1 MAQPIPALWAALP
14 PVARTAVWM
23 VLCGV
28 FFSIMSVLIRIG
40 SAELPATTMIVARNG
55 IAFLC
60 LAPFLFR
67 NGLQVVRAPRPFFLM
82 WLGAI
87 QVLSN
92 VGWFLA
98 LKVVPIADATA
109 ISFLTTIITPVLA
122 IFFLREPPRPIRFMA
137 LAAGLVGAV
146 VIIRPGFQQIS
157 PEMLMLLSN
166 AVIYAGFALIIRSAS
181 RDHSSDT
188 IVFYTLATAVPL
200 AVLIAILDL
209 AWPSAW
215 GWGILMGIGFCAG
228 LGQITATL
236 GYGSGETSLV
246 MAFDFLKLPIA
257 AAISVLMLGEAPDS
271 WTWIGASVIFAAA
284 WLMVRNETR
293 TK

>member
-1 MAQPIPALWAALP
+1 MPLSWSALP

-23 VLCGV
+23 VLCGA
-28 FFSIMSVLIRIG
+28 FFALMSVQIRIA
-40 SAELPATTMIVARNG
+40 SADLPATTMILARNG
-55 IAFLC
+55 LAFLC
-60 LAPFLFR
+60 LLPFLLR
-67 NGLQVVRAPRPFFLM
+67 HGTKVVRAPRPGFLM

-98 LKVVPIADATA
+98 LRVVPVADATA

-122 IFFLREPPRPIRFMA
+122 VFILKEPPRPVRFVA
-137 LAAGLVGAV
+137 LAVGLIGAV
-146 VIIRPGFQQIS
+146 VIVRPGFQEIS
-157 PEMLMLLSN
+157 PEILMLLSN

-188 IVFYTLATAVPL
+188 IVFYTLASAVPL
-200 AVLIAILDL
+200 AAVIAIPDL
-209 AWPSAW
+209 SWPSLW
-215 GWGILMGIGFCAG
+215 GWGILVGIGICAG

-236 GYGSGETSLV
+236 GYASGETSLV

-257 AAISVLMLGEAPDS
+257 AAVSMLILGEVPDR
-271 WTWIGASVIFAAA
+271 WTWIGAVVIFAAA
-284 WLMVRNETR
+284 WAMVRNETR
-293 TK
+293 KT

>member
-1 MAQPIPALWAALP
+1 MPQPITALWAALP

-23 VLCGV
+23 VLCGL

-55 IAFLC
+55 LAFLC

-122 IFFLREPPRPIRFMA
+122 VFFLREPPRPVRFMA
-137 LAAGLVGAV
+137 LAAGLLGAI

-181 RDHSSDT
+181 RDHASDT
-188 IVFYTLATAVPL
+188 IVFYTLASAIPL
-200 AVLIAILDL
+200 AVVIAIPDL
-209 AWPSAW
+209 AWPSP
-215 GWGILMGIGFCAG
+215 GAG
-228 LGQITATL
+228 QSWW
-236 GYGSGETSLV
+236 GSGSAQASGRSPRHWVTARVKPPWSWPSTSSSCRSRRPSRCSSSASLRT
-246 MAFDFLKLPIA
+246 AGPG
-257 AAISVLMLGEAPDS
+257 SAPRS
-271 WTWIGASVIFAAA
+271 SSPPPG
-284 WLMVRNETR
+284 
-293 TK
+293 

>member
-1 MAQPIPALWAALP
+1 MHLSWSTLP
-14 PVARTAVWM
+14 PVFRTAVWM
-23 VLCGV
+23 VLCGIC
-28 FFSIMSVLIRIG
+28 FSLMSVLIRVG

-55 IAFLC
+55 LAFLC

-67 NGLQVVRAPRPFFLM
+67 HGLQVVRAPRPVFLM

-122 IFFLREPPRPIRFMA
+122 IFFLREPPRPIRFAA
-137 LAAGLVGAV
+137 LAIGLAGAL
-146 VIIRPGFQQIS
+146 IIVRPGFQEIS
-157 PEMLMLLSN
+157 PEILMLLSN
-166 AVIYAGFALIIRSAS
+166 AVIYAGFALIIRAAS
-181 RDHSSDT
+181 RDHSSET
-188 IVFYTLATAVPL
+188 IVFYTLASAVPL
-200 AVLIAILDL
+200 AGVIAIPDL
-209 AWPSAW
+209 GWPSSW
-215 GWGILMGIGFCAG
+215 GWAILLGIGICAG

-236 GYGSGETSLV
+236 GYASGETSLV

-257 AAISVLMLGEAPDS
+257 AAISILILGEAPDR
-271 WTWIGASVIFAAA
+271 WTWIGAVVIFAAA
-284 WLMVRNETR
+284 WAMVRNETR

>member
-1 MAQPIPALWAALP
+1 
-14 PVARTAVWM
+14 M
-23 VLCGV
+23 VLCGI
-28 FFSIMSVLIRIG
+28 FFSLMSALIRIG

-55 IAFLC
+55 LAFLC
-60 LAPFLFR
+60 LAPFLLR
-67 NGLQVVRAPRPFFLM
+67 RGLQVVRAQRPYFLM

-98 LKVVPIADATA
+98 LKVVPIADTTA

-122 IFFLREPPRPIRFMA
+122 VFFLSEPPRPVRFVA
-137 LAAGLVGAV
+137 LAVGLLGAL
-146 VIIRPGFQQIS
+146 VIVRPGFQEIS
-157 PEMLMLLSN
+157 PEILMLLGN

-181 RDHSSDT
+181 RDHSSET
-188 IVFYTLATAVPL
+188 IVFYTLASAVPL
-200 AVLIAILDL
+200 AGVIAIPDL
-209 AWPSAW
+209 GWPSSW
-215 GWGILMGIGFCAG
+215 GWGILVGIGVCAG

-236 GYGSGETSLV
+236 GYASGETSLV

-257 AAISVLMLGEAPDS
+257 AAISVLILGEAPDR
-271 WTWIGASVIFAAA
+271 WTWIGAAIIFAAA
-284 WLMVRNETR
+284 WAMVRNETR

>member
-23 VLCGV
+23 VLCGL

-60 LAPFLFR
+60 LGPFLFR

-122 IFFLREPPRPIRFMA
+122 IFFLREPPRPVRFMA
-137 LAAGLVGAV
+137 LAAGLLGAV

-166 AVIYAGFALIIRSAS
+166 AVIYAGFALIIRGAS
-181 RDHSSDT
+181 RDHSSET
-188 IVFYTLATAVPL
+188 IVFYTLASALPL
-200 AVLIAILDL
+200 AIAVAIPDL
-209 AWPSAW
+209 AWPSPW
-215 GWGILMGIGFCAG
+215 GWGILLGIGFCAG

-236 GYGSGETSLV
+236 GYSSGETSLV

-257 AAISVLMLGEAPDS
+257 AAVSVLLLGEAPDS
-271 WTWIGASVIFAAA
+271 WTWIGAAVIFAAA

>member
-1 MAQPIPALWAALP
+1 MPLSWSALP

-23 VLCGV
+23 VLCGI
-28 FFSIMSVLIRIG
+28 FFSVMSVLIRIG
-40 SAELPATTMIVARNG
+40 SAELPATTMIIARNG

-67 NGLQVVRAPRPFFLM
+67 HGLKVVRAPRPFFLM

-92 VGWFLA
+92 VGWFVA

-122 IFFLREPPRPIRFMA
+122 IFFLREPPRLVRFMA
-137 LAAGLVGAV
+137 LAVGLLGAL
-146 VIIRPGFQQIS
+146 VIIRPGFQEIS
-157 PEMLMLLSN
+157 PEILMLLSN

-181 RDHSSDT
+181 RDHSSET
-188 IVFYTLATAVPL
+188 IVFYTLASAVPL
-200 AVLIAILDL
+200 AAVIAIPDL

-215 GWGILMGIGFCAG
+215 GWAILLGIGFCAG
-228 LGQITATL
+228 LGQITATQ
-236 GYGSGETSLV
+236 GYASGETSLV

-257 AAISVLMLGEAPDS
+257 AAISMLILSESPDR
-271 WTWIGASVIFAAA
+271 WTWIGAVVIFAAA
-284 WLMVRNETR
+284 WAMVRNETR
-293 TK
+293 TT

>member
-1 MAQPIPALWAALP
+1 MSLIWSATP

-28 FFSIMSVLIRIG
+28 FFSLMSVMIRVA
-40 SAELPATTMIVARNG
+40 SSELPATTMILARNG
-55 IAFLC
+55 LAFLC
-60 LAPFLFR
+60 LLPFLLR
-67 NGLQVVRAPRPFFLM
+67 HGAKVVRAPRPGFLM

-98 LKVVPIADATA
+98 LKVVPVADATA

-122 IFFLREPPRPIRFMA
+122 IFVLKEPPRPVRFVA
-137 LAAGLVGAV
+137 LAVGLVGAV
-146 VIIRPGFQQIS
+146 VIVRPGFQEIS
-157 PEMLMLLSN
+157 LEMLMLLGN
-166 AVIYAGFALIIRSAS
+166 AVIYAGFALIIRAAS

-188 IVFYTLATAVPL
+188 IVFYTLASAVPL
-200 AVLIAILDL
+200 AAVISIPDL
-209 AWPSAW
+209 AWPSSW
-215 GWGILMGIGFCAG
+215 GWAVLLGIGVCAG

-257 AAISVLMLGEAPDS
+257 AAISMLTIGEYPDR
-271 WTWIGASVIFAAA
+271 WTWIGAVVIFAAA
-284 WLMVRNETR
+284 WAMVRNETA
-293 TK
+293 KK

>member
-1 MAQPIPALWAALP
+1 VTWSTLP

-28 FFSIMSVLIRIG
+28 FFSVMSVLIRIG
-40 SAELPATTMIVARNG
+40 SSELPATTMIMARNVL
-55 IAFLC
+55 AFVC
-60 LAPFLFR
+60 LSPLLFR
-67 NGLQVVRAPRPFFLM
+67 HGLKVVKAPRPLFCM
-82 WLGAI
+82 WLGII
-87 QVLSN
+87 QVISN
-92 VGWFLA
+92 VGWFIA

-122 IFFLREPPRPIRFMA
+122 IFFLGEPPRPLRFAA
-137 LAAGLVGAV
+137 LAVGLAGAV
-146 VIIRPGFQQIS
+146 VIIRPGFQHIS

-181 RDHSSDT
+181 RDHSSET
-188 IVFYTLATAVPL
+188 IVFYTLATAGPL
-200 AVLIAILDL
+200 AIALAIPDL

-215 GWGILMGIGFCAG
+215 GWAILLGIGFAAA

-246 MAFDFLKLPIA
+246 MTFDFLKLPIA
-257 AAISVLMLGEAPDS
+257 AALSTAVLAESPDL
-271 WTWIGASVIFAAA
+271 WTWAGAAIIIAASWA
-284 WLMVRNETR
+284 VVRRER
-293 TK
+293 

>member
-1 MAQPIPALWAALP
+1 MPLTWSALP
-14 PVARTAVWM
+14 PVAKTAVWM
-23 VLCGV
+23 VLCGI
-28 FFSIMSVLIRIG
+28 FFSVMSVLIRIG

-67 NGLQVVRAPRPFFLM
+67 HGLQVVRAPRPFFLM

-122 IFFLREPPRPIRFMA
+122 IYFLREPPRPVRFMA
-137 LAAGLVGAV
+137 LAVGLIGAV
-146 VIIRPGFQQIS
+146 VIVRPGFQETS
-157 PEMLMLLSN
+157 PEVLMLLGN
-166 AVIYAGFALIIRSAS
+166 AVIYAGFALIIRNAS
-181 RDHSSDT
+181 RDHSSEM
-188 IVFYTLATAVPL
+188 IVFYTLASAVPL
-200 AVLIAILDL
+200 AAVIAIPDL
-209 AWPSAW
+209 AWPSSW
-215 GWGILMGIGFCAG
+215 GWAILLGIGFCAG

-236 GYGSGETSLV
+236 GYASGETSLV

-257 AAISVLMLGEAPDS
+257 AAVSMLILSEAPDR
-271 WTWIGASVIFAAA
+271 WTWIGAAVIFAAA
-284 WLMVRNETR
+284 WVMVRNETR